1 MSAEKKE
8 PVPEEFQKI
17 IKDFIND
24 ILITFP
30 EYEHIILKWWAKDFS
45 SLSEEDQNAKMH
57 FLFQH
62 CLKVYPER
70 FFDILYQS
78 GDMFSDSSSINTE
91 FLPGISFKY
100 LIWKCDEISDNTR
113 ATIWKYLQL
122 ILLSLVGSLKN
133 KDEFGDTA
141 KLFETIN
148 EDDFKDKLSETL
160 ENMQNLFENSGD
172 GENSNEAGPNGEN
185 PLGGNPLGGIN
196 MDNLPNAD
204 EIHDH
209 ITGMLGGK
217 LGQLAKEIAEETA
230 GELNMDM
237 ENVTDAK
244 GVFQNLFKN
253 PGKLMGLVKNVGSK
267 LDERIKS
274 GEIKESELYSEATDI
289 MNKMK
294 DMPGMGN
301 IQSMLKQMGMAGGI
315 PNLGKNAKVNVNA
328 MQNQLNKLEKSAKL
342 KENWKIKAEMKHA
355 KKLADQLAEK
365 AAIEARTTAQSNA
378 MSEEELIAFIN
389 GDKKPP
395 TSGKKNKGKK
405 EKK

>member
-1 MSAEKKE
+1 
-8 PVPEEFQKI
+8 VC
-17 IKDFIND
+17 
-24 ILITFP
+24 
-30 EYEHIILKWWAKDFS
+30 S
-45 SLSEEDQNAKMH
+45 SDL
-57 FLFQH
+57 
-62 CLKVYPER
+62 
-70 FFDILYQS
+70 
-78 GDMFSDSSSINTE
+78 
-91 FLPGISFKY
+91 
-100 LIWKCDEISDNTR
+100 
-113 ATIWKYLQL
+113 
-122 ILLSLVGSLKN
+122 
-133 KDEFGDTA
+133 
-141 KLFETIN
+141 
-148 EDDFKDKLSETL
+148 
-160 ENMQNLFENSGD
+160 
-172 GENSNEAGPNGEN
+172 
-185 PLGGNPLGGIN
+185 
-196 MDNLPNAD
+196 
-204 EIHDH
+204 
-209 ITGMLGGK
+209 K

-365 AAIEARTTAQSNA
+365 AAIEARTTAQNNT

-389 GDKKPP
+389 GDKKAT